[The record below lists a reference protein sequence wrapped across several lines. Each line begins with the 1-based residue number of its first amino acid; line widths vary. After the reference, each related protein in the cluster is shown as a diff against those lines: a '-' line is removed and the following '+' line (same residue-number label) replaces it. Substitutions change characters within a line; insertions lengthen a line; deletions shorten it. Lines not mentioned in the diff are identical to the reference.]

1 MGPPGYYWGYEF
13 CRFCCFRCGAERI
26 KAFGI
31 VEVCGSVDV
40 CSEDEEQEIIVIW
53 KNGFLSLFILSYFL
67 GVELSCL
74 NRIYNLV
81 MRKRI
86 KENHEIIF
94 GPNAQGHVYKPAPYH
109 GFKAKNLKDKTRWI
123 GDANFEFSIFNIAD
137 VHTELPYLN
146 NRDIIDKRWLNDDG
160 QGLYAILNQGKNLL
174 GQTGE
179 RLAFFPIP
187 RNAQDPWHGYPTNS
201 QYIGDELVE
210 HWYSINVISIGI
222 YRKLL
227 KHIL

>member
-1 MGPPGYYWGYEF
+1 M
-13 CRFCCFRCGAERI
+13 
-26 KAFGI
+26 
-31 VEVCGSVDV
+31 
-40 CSEDEEQEIIVIW
+40 
-53 KNGFLSLFILSYFL
+53 NYFL
-67 GVELSCL
+67 GVELSSP

-81 MRKRI
+81 MRKRV
-86 KENHEIIF
+86 KENHEIVF
-94 GPNAQGHVYKPAPYH
+94 GPNGQGHVYKPAPYH
-109 GFKAKNLKDKTRWI
+109 SYKAAERKDKTRWVD
-123 GDANFEFSIFNIAD
+123 DANFEFSIFNLAD
-137 VHTELPYLN
+137 VHTGLPYPEN
-146 NRDIIDKRWLNDDG
+146 MKVIDKRWMNDDG
-160 QGLYAILNQGKNLL
+160 RGLYAILNQGKNLL

>member
-1 MGPPGYYWGYEF
+1 MG
-13 CRFCCFRCGAERI
+13 
-26 KAFGI
+26 
-31 VEVCGSVDV
+31 
-40 CSEDEEQEIIVIW
+40 
-53 KNGFLSLFILSYFL
+53 LSS
-67 GVELSCL
+67 L

-81 MRKRI
+81 MRKRV
-86 KENHEIIF
+86 KENHEVIF

-109 GFKAKNLKDKTRWI
+109 GCKAKKLKDKTRWI
-123 GDANFEFSIFNIAD
+123 GDANFEFSIFNLAD

-160 QGLYAILNQGKNLL
+160 QGLYAIFNQGKNLL